1 MEGIEIEGKTIDE
14 AIEKACSEFKVPREK
29 LNIEIIA
36 EGNPG
41 FLGLG
46 AKKARIR
53 AGLLS
58 FDMTLDDVFPRSEV
72 KTPAP
77 VRTERPAVPTRKD
90 HAARSAV
97 NGPAARPAASAPKVN
112 PAAPLAAAPPAAK
125 PKSMERKAAEPTEQR
140 AAAKPHPAAA
150 TAADGEPAAEKAKRI
165 LEGLLVRMAI
175 PSPVTIEE
183 TDEAITLNIQGDGS
197 GLLIGKRGQNLD
209 AIQYILNKAVHHT
222 ANGHK
227 MITIDTEAYRKRRE
241 ESLVALAL
249 RLGEKVKKTQKAV
262 TVGHMNAHDRRVIHM
277 AMQNDETLTT
287 KSRGEG
293 EYRKIVILP
302 ARRGAD
308 RAVA

>member
-14 AIEKACSEFKVPREK
+14 AIEKACSEFQVPREK

-36 EGNPG
+36 EGNSG

-58 FDMTLDDVFPRSEV
+58 INMTLDDVFPRTEKETPVRMEKFAAPTPKGNGAGSNVDGSGAMSAAPNPKAQPAVHPVATRPTV
-72 KTPAP
+72 KPKAPETLEHRTVARPYPTPAI
-77 VRTERPAVPTRKD
+77 VD
-90 HAARSAV
+90 
-97 NGPAARPAASAPKVN
+97 
-112 PAAPLAAAPPAAK
+112 
-125 PKSMERKAAEPTEQR
+125 
-140 AAAKPHPAAA
+140 
-150 TAADGEPAAEKAKRI
+150 DGEPAAEKAKRI
-165 LEGLLVRMAI
+165 LEGLLTRMAS
-175 PSPVTIEE
+175 PSPVAVEE
-183 TDEAITLNIQGDGS
+183 TEEAIILNIRGNGS

-209 AIQYILNKAVHHT
+209 AIQYIVNKAVHHT

-241 ESLVALAL
+241 ESLIALAL
-249 RLGEKVKKTQKAV
+249 RLGEKVKKTKKPV
-262 TVGHMNAHDRRVIHM
+262 TVGHMNAHDRRIIHV
-277 AMQNDETLTT
+277 AIQSDETLTT

-302 ARRGAD
+302 ARCVPDQAD
-308 RAVA
+308 A